1 MCAFG
6 NIIRRVYELRKMQ
19 GITKDVK
26 ELFLFRTEIMM
37 VDLWS

>member
-1 MCAFG
+1 MSAFG
-6 NIIRRVYELRKMQ
+6 NILHRVYELRKMQ
-19 GITKDVK
+19 GINKDFK

>member
-1 MCAFG
+1 MCALV
-6 NIIRRVYELRKMQ
+6 NSLHRVYELRKMQ
-19 GITKDVK
+19 GINKDVK